1 MPSAVPRAVPGTV
14 GVVRGV
20 GSMTRRPASRMLPPP
35 STVATAPNPAL
46 IPLTSHAIAG
56 RYGAESPLD
65 PAGGLAGKTAQNRQ
79 TPPPI
84 SAPQKVKHDREQR
97 HIQACR
103 HGVSPDR

>member
-1 MPSAVPRAVPGTV
+1 
-14 GVVRGV
+14 
-20 GSMTRRPASRMLPPP
+20 MTRRPECRMLPPP

-46 IPLTSHAIAG
+46 IPLTSHVIAG

-84 SAPQKVKHDREQR
+84 AAGALPRGYPPAATGAGALAACCRRATSASRS
-97 HIQACR
+97 AT
-103 HGVSPDR
+103 